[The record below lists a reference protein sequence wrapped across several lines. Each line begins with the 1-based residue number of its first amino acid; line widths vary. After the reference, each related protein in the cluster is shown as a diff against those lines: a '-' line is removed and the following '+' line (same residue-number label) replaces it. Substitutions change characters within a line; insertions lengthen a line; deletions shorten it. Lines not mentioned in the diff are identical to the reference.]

1 LHDVGDPRAPEE
13 RPDRLPEPHRLTGDA
28 RRILAVQALRAF
40 AYGLGSIVIGVT
52 LARRGLSGFEVGLVL
67 AALLAGVALAS
78 IAIARTGD
86 RVGRRRWYTALFVVM
101 GVAGTAFALTDET
114 WLLVLAALTGTVS
127 TEVVESGPFTSL
139 EQAMLPGVAG
149 NRDATRLF
157 GTYNTVATL
166 AGSAG
171 ALAAGLVAF
180 LDVEPQRLLLV
191 YVAVAVV
198 GAVLTLGLSEAVE
211 PVARSARAPLE
222 RSRGIV
228 RRLSAL
234 FALDSF
240 GGGFVTQAFIAYWFT
255 ETYGTSPEVLGA
267 AFFAVGILQA
277 LSFQG
282 AVRLAGR
289 FGLLNTM
296 VFTHLPSNV
305 LLALIPFAPNEI
317 AAFALLFARY
327 ALSQMDVPTR
337 QAYVVGVVD
346 PEERTAA
353 AAYTNTARYVTR
365 PLGPLVAAPILQVS
379 LGAPFVIAGVL
390 KSAYDLSLYALFKRT
405 PPRGI
410 D

>member
-1 LHDVGDPRAPEE
+1 MVPE
-13 RPDRLPEPHRLTGDA
+13 RDRLTADA

-52 LARRGLSGFEVGLVL
+52 LARRGLSGFEVGMVL

-86 RVGRRRWYTALFVVM
+86 RIGRRRWYTALFLVM
-101 GVAGTAFALTDET
+101 GLAGTAFALTDET

-139 EQAMLPGVAG
+139 EQAMLPSAAG
-149 NRDATRLF
+149 TLDATRLF

-191 YVAVAVV
+191 YVVVAVM
-198 GAVLTLGLSEAVE
+198 GAVLTLGLSDAVE
-211 PVARSARAPLE
+211 PDARGARPRLE
-222 RSRGIV
+222 RSRGVV
-228 RRLSAL
+228 RRLSGL

-267 AFFAVGILQA
+267 AFFAVGLLQA

-289 FGLLNTM
+289 IGLVNTM

-317 AAFALLFARY
+317 AAFGLLFARY

-379 LGAPFVIAGVL
+379 LGAPFVIAGAV
-390 KSAYDLSLYALFKRT
+390 KSAYDLMLFADFRRR
-405 PPRGI
+405 PPRGLG
-410 D
+410 